1 VNNSDEVIRNTGA
14 IVQKGSGEWESR
26 VFQQAKN
33 GVFQCNF
40 MYICCISTVSTTY
53 PLIIYHL
60 ATVNNNFVAR
70 LWFCNAKKNNFLVNQ
85 AVNQSVNQ
93 KHLFSAIYCE
103 RIIGE

>member
-1 VNNSDEVIRNTGA
+1 MISLLQLQQILDIANFGLLSIDFVVLSVCVSYKMCVNVNNSDEVIRNTGA

-70 LWFCNAKKNNFLVNQ
+70 L
-85 AVNQSVNQ
+85 
-93 KHLFSAIYCE
+93 
-103 RIIGE
+103 